1 MPRGSIL
8 GPRLFLIYT
17 NDLNNAIAH
26 SIVHHFVYD
35 TNITFLHKSLKKV
48 NKFINHDLSLL
59 VQWLQANE
67 ISLNNSKTEINLF
80 RTKNKKITKN
90 LNFRISGQKIDTII
104 QGKYLAVYLDEGL
117 TWKFQT
123 GQIKSKLS
131 RNCGLPAKLRYYI
144 KPDLLRTV
152 YFAIF

>member
-8 GPRLFLIYT
+8 GSCLFLIYT

>member
-8 GPRLFLIYT
+8 GPCLFLIYT

-131 RNCGLPAKLRYYI
+131 RNCGLPAKLRYHI

>member
-1 MPRGSIL
+1 MPLGSIL

-59 VQWLQANE
+59 VQWLQANK

-90 LNFRISGQKIDTII
+90 LNFRISGQK
-104 QGKYLAVYLDEGL
+104 
-117 TWKFQT
+117 
-123 GQIKSKLS
+123 
-131 RNCGLPAKLRYYI
+131 NRYN
-144 KPDLLRTV
+144 
-152 YFAIF
+152 

>member
-8 GPRLFLIYT
+8 GPRLFLSYT

-90 LNFRISGQKIDTII
+90 LNFRISGQKIDTI
-104 QGKYLAVYLDEGL
+104 K
-117 TWKFQT
+117 QT
-123 GQIKSKLS
+123 K
-131 RNCGLPAKLRYYI
+131 
-144 KPDLLRTV
+144 
-152 YFAIF
+152 